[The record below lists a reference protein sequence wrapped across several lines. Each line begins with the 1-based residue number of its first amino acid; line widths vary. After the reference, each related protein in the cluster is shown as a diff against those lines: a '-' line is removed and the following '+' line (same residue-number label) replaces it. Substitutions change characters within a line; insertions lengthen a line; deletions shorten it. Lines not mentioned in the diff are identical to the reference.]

1 MKKKMVGIFVCA
13 LMIASVILPVTGTEN
28 IKTTL
33 NVNEN
38 NYSKPYQNTPANFL
52 GIITIKFEGIV
63 TNVDDPENALGGSIT
78 VDEIIT
84 GKYTYNAR
92 TKDSDPSTE
101 RGSYLYTSSPYGIE
115 VNAGE
120 IVFKT
125 DPNFVEFNIDIVN
138 MPPGDWDGYSLA
150 SNHNLPLSDTLNVDG
165 IYWILFNE
173 SGTAFSSDAL
183 PTTALD
189 LSSWDDSFGF
199 TISGSSSEPNISDFH
214 IVIHIT
220 EVTKN
225 KSIDDRGAA
234 SSTVRRVLIGL
245 IKNPE
250 RIDENVYEFDPV
262 GVFFWMNMGVNG
274 VEIDFL
280 TDGDGRF
287 QISWTSKIGFIGK
300 HFICGWFILKI
311 DN

>member
-1 MKKKMVGIFVCA
+1 MNKIIGLFICM
-13 LMIASVILPVTGTEN
+13 LMIISVILPVTGTEN
-28 IKTTL
+28 VKTTI
-33 NVNEN
+33 NTNEN
-38 NYSKPYQNTPANFL
+38 NYSKPYQNTPANPL
-52 GIITIKFEGIV
+52 GIITIKFEGKV
-63 TNVDDPENALGGSIT
+63 TNVDDPDNALEGLIT

-84 GKYTYNAR
+84 GKYTYNTW
-92 TKDSDPSTE
+92 TKDSDPSSE
-101 RGSYLYTSSPYGIE
+101 RGSYLFTSSLYGIE
-115 VNAGE
+115 VNAGGL
-120 IVFKT
+120 VFKT

-138 MPPGDWDGYSLA
+138 RAPGDFDGYSLA
-150 SNHNLPLSDTLNVDG
+150 SGHNLPISDTWSVDA

-199 TISGSSSEPNISDFH
+199 TISGSSSEPGTSDFH

-225 KSIDDRGAA
+225 KAIDDRGAA
-234 SSTVRRVLIGL
+234 SNTVKRILIGS
-245 IKNPE
+245 IKNLE
-250 RIDENVYEFDPV
+250 KIAENVYEFDAI

-274 VEIDFL
+274 FEIDFL
-280 TDGDGRF
+280 TEEDGRI
-287 QISWTSKIGFIGK
+287 QIAWTSKIGFIGN
-300 HFICGWFILKI
+300 HIICGWFILKI